1 MPARGPLLGVV
12 AVADDSENVRAESWV
27 FHYMRGNVR
36 AAVQIELDGPPLRPS
51 AVMSAVI
58 GLLADQGLVLSSSP
72 TQPAKVGKK
81 G

>member
-1 MPARGPLLGVV
+1 MA
-12 AVADDSENVRAESWV
+12 SESEHLRAESWV

-58 GLLADQGLVLSSSP
+58 GLLADQGLVLTSSP
-72 TQPAKVGKK
+72 TQPNKAGKK